1 MVKKLQ
7 TIGFAVGVGVMGML
21 ILCAIFFPSLFQSI
35 LPYRFHHV
43 LTNSMEPTIP
53 VHSLVLVKV
62 YDTSTPVEKD
72 DILVFRANR
81 FGEEV
86 LIMHRFSHTETNEK
100 GELLYRTHPEGSETL
115 DVYETTR
122 EDIAGIYTWH
132 IPYVGKLLL
141 FFKSV
146 CGFLWICQMIVIFLI
161 KAYILAKWEEK
172 EKEKAPICKTSP

>member
-21 ILCAIFFPSLFQSI
+21 ILCVVFFPSLFQSI

-86 LIMHRFSHTETNEK
+86 LIIHRFSHTETNEN

-122 EDIAGIYTWH
+122 EDIVGIY
-132 IPYVGKLLL
+132 ISGI
-141 FFKSV
+141 S
-146 CGFLWICQMIVIFLI
+146 LI
-161 KAYILAKWEEK
+161 
-172 EKEKAPICKTSP
+172 